1 MLAVIARQMCRPTP
15 IPMSTTQ
22 PLDQKFIILWAVA
35 TAVTLAIASIT
46 LPALSPLW
54 LSVGQWIV
62 LQRYMSKAWQW
73 LLATVIGGY
82 LAFAVLFF
90 FAMLLG
96 AYLDSSYM
104 VKNSWVDDVSVL
116 SILLVAFLVA
126 GAMRSSVQCLTLVR
140 RTARYRQWIWAGA
153 IATVVSLTTAVILAH
168 TLLPLSL
175 EFSGAVGW
183 MSVWGLGGLL
193 GGWIEARSLSR
204 IFA

>member
-1 MLAVIARQMCRPTP
+1 MCRQTLT
-15 IPMSTTQ
+15 PMSTTQ
-22 PLDQKFIILWAVA
+22 PLDQKFIVLWAVA
-35 TAVTLAIASIT
+35 TAVTLAVASIAA
-46 LPALSPLW
+46 PALSPLW
-54 LSVGQWIV
+54 LSIGQWIV

-104 VKNSWVDDVSVL
+104 VKNNWIDDVSVL
-116 SILLVAFLVA
+116 SILLSAFLVA
-126 GAMRSSVQCLTLVR
+126 GAIRSSVQCLALAR
-140 RTARYRQWIWAGA
+140 RTVRYRQWIRAGA

-175 EFSGAVGW
+175 ELSGIISKLPLGW

-204 IFA
+204 IFS